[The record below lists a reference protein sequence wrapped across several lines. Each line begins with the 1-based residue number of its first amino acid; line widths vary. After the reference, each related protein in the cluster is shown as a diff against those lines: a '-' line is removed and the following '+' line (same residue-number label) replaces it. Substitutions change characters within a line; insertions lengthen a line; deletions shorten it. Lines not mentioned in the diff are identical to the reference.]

1 MSDVVNEIQSD
12 EVSVSI
18 ELFPP
23 KTPKSSAQLKEE
35 IGRIHEGMR
44 VAFTSVTYGAGG
56 ATQDGTLSLVLDLAK
71 RFPGRVVAHLTCVG
85 ADEKTLSELLST
97 YRENGMTDIM
107 ALRGDLPEGMSRE
120 QAVAGGYRYAIDLVR
135 WLRELGEV
143 SSIGVACYPEG
154 HPETADKAQD
164 IDHFAAKAEA
174 GADYAATQF
183 FFNNS
188 DYFRFID
195 ECGKRG
201 VEIPVAPGILAV
213 RDVEQ
218 VVRFAGMCGASVPDR
233 VISELSPYRDD
244 PEGFKEK
251 SADLA
256 AAQIQELIDSGVKHF
271 HLYSL
276 NKSDI
281 VLRVA
286 DRLGW
291 RR

>member
-1 MSDVVNEIQSD
+1 MN
-12 EVSVSI
+12 
-18 ELFPP
+18 
-23 KTPKSSAQLKEE
+23 
-35 IGRIHEGMR
+35 
-44 VAFTSVTYGAGG
+44 
-56 ATQDGTLSLVLDLAK
+56 
-71 RFPGRVVAHLTCVG
+71 
-85 ADEKTLSELLST
+85 
-97 YRENGMTDIM
+97 DIM

-120 QAVAGGYRYAIDLVR
+120 LAVAGGYHHAIDLVR
-135 WLRELGEV
+135 WLRELGGV

-154 HPETADKAQD
+154 HPETADKGQD
-164 IDHFAAKAEA
+164 IDYFAAKVEA

-201 VEIPVAPGILAV
+201 VEIPMAPGILAV
-213 RDVEQ
+213 RDVDQ
-218 VVRFAGMCGASVPDR
+218 VVRFAGMCGANVPDR

-256 AAQIQELIDSGVKHF
+256 AAQIQELLDAGVKHF

-291 RR
+291 RL